1 MELRDFLVSEEELG
15 DFELRFTGFHWYI
28 IYIYLVGGFNPS
40 EKHESQLG
48 LFIISNLW
56 KNIKCS
62 EPPTSFGY
70 IHLWPLTVV
79 NGLTM
84 IYHLSYR

>member
-28 IYIYLVGGFNPS
+28 IYIYIYLVGGFNPS

-56 KNIKCS
+56 KNIKMFRTTNQFWLHTLMALNSCKWA
-62 EPPTSFGY
+62 Y
-70 IHLWPLTVV
+70 
-79 NGLTM
+79 ND
-84 IYHLSYR
+84 LSP